1 MKKKLRMALSKT
13 KFSNSDMV
21 AVAAKPDEE
30 SVGDGPIG
38 ISSLVAEL
46 SRYDLELHGGPT
58 EFYYR
63 NLGLFSVE
71 RKIYIVVG
79 L

>member
-30 SVGDGPIG
+30 NGGDGPMG
-38 ISSLVAEL
+38 ISNLVAEL
-46 SRYDLELHGGPT
+46 SRYDLELHCVPT
-58 EFYYR
+58 DFY
-63 NLGLFSVE
+63 S
-71 RKIYIVVG
+71 KIEVFIQFPV
-79 L
+79 